1 MFSCALLKR
10 MFAIVSA
17 ALLLTF
23 PWAPG
28 LALGDTG
35 DLEFPSFL
43 ESEAGA
49 LPAGAIFVASFGD
62 DEEDSEGDSE
72 ADSDSDSD
80 ADSDTDADSD
90 SESEQD
96 TV

>member
-72 ADSDSDSD
+72 ADSDSD
-80 ADSDTDADSD
+80 TDADSD

>member
-1 MFSCALLKR
+1 M
-10 MFAIVSA
+10 SA